1 MKNKIIF
8 SVLSVLMAMSVFFSS
23 VGAALSS
30 RGITG
35 VSGGI
40 ANCKSGV
47 AKSLITKTSYTGIAS
62 YDPNYSGGTCWWKFN
77 LANYDLYKVVLKSKN
92 PTQVW
97 WNYGFTWDDYLYS
110 LRWIRVR

>member
-23 VGAALSS
+23 VGAAWGG
-30 RGITG
+30 RGIAG

-47 AKSLITKTSYTGIAS
+47 AKSLITKTSYTGLGHYIP
-62 YDPNYSGGTCWWKFN
+62 DFEGGFCWWEFN
-77 LANYDLYKVVLKSKN
+77 LANYDLYKVVVKSKN

-97 WNYGFTWDDYLYS
+97 WNYSYTLNDYMYS